1 MLLLPHACSTT
12 RPGEV
17 FRLLN
22 LMRISETKSDHI
34 TLGNVIGACANIA
47 SLEVGN
53 QIRCLTVKSG
63 IVLDVTVS
71 NGLID
76 MYTKCGSIGSV
87 QKLFGWME
95 DPDVVSWSSLTWFGY
110 GEEAL
115 DIFKRMKEL
124 GIKPNEVT
132 LVGVLTACSHIE
144 LVEEA
149 WKVYKTMESEHG
161 IVPTIEHCSC
171 MVDLRAR
178 SGCLHEAEAF
188 IKQMA
193 FEPDVVVCMTLLAA
207 CRTRGN
213 VEIGKRAAENI
224 LKLDPTHSAALVL
237 LCNIHAS
244 SGSWDDVARLR
255 NLMRERD
262 VRKVPGQSW
271 IEVKNRTH
279 IACILRKP
287 PFRSE
292 GREAQSPPKGVVV
305 SSVSSEPEEIL
316 RPLTMIGA
324 AGEQGNSQT
333 CSTR

>member
-1 MLLLPHACSTT
+1 MHAAQ
-12 RPGEV
+12 PGRGRF
-17 FRLLN
+17 FRSLN

-95 DPDVVSWSSLTWFGY
+95 DPDVFGY
-110 GEEAL
+110 GGEAL
-115 DIFKRMKEL
+115 DIFKRKKEL

-161 IVPTIEHCSC
+161 ILPTIEHCSC
-171 MVDLRAR
+171 MVDLLAR

-207 CRTRGN
+207 CRTGGN
-213 VEIGKRAAENI
+213 VEIGKQAAENI

-271 IEVKNRTH
+271 IE

-324 AGEQGNSQT
+324 AGEQGSSQT